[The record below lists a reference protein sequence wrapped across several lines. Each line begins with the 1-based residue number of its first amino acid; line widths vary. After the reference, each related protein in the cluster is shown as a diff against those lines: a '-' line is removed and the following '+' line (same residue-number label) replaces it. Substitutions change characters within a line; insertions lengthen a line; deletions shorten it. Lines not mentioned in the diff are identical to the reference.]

1 MIAREIDEMRQC
13 TFKPSIP
20 TYQPSIQP
28 SITASIYYES
38 QGQAF
43 QQLESPIIIKGLSR
57 HLELQNLSWKQKEEL
72 EQRERDAFTVKN
84 VEKFRRPEDGSTIV
98 KPFVLSDIQTRPSR
112 VCVELEEAEEAELTF
127 HPTIPAASR
136 DRINA
141 SLIGSRIHNHHRS
154 VKT

>member
-1 MIAREIDEMRQC
+1 MRLC

-20 TYQPSIQP
+20 TYQPSTQP

-38 QGQAF
+38 QGQSF

-72 EQRERDAFTVKN
+72 VQRERDAFTVKN
-84 VEKFRRPEDGSTIV
+84 VDKFRRPEDGSTIV

-112 VCVELEEAEEAELTF
+112 VCVEMEEAEEADLTF

-141 SLIGSRIHNHHRS
+141 NANANVIGYSRIHSHQNRS

>member
-1 MIAREIDEMRQC
+1 MRQC

-20 TYQPSIQP
+20 TYQPSTLGHQP

-43 QQLESPIIIKGLSR
+43 QQLDSPIIIKGLSR
-57 HLELQNLSWKQKEEL
+57 HLELQNLSMRQKEET

-127 HPTIPAASR
+127 HPTIPASSR

-141 SLIGSRIHNHHRS
+141 STTGISSRINSHHHQHRS